1 MHAPPQETV
10 PETVPSPF
18 ACPSSWSDSA
28 APSGALYNMVGVP
41 GNESVQ
47 MDADGTEARHAMMRG
62 TRKVAVV
69 TAAWQCHSA
78 CMHFA
83 LAPVLVTCGQA
94 AAPWGQPLA
103 SGEGIDTIE
112 LGSFDAAQVTWH
124 VNAHAQDAHACVD

>member
-1 MHAPPQETV
+1 MLRMHAPPQETV
-10 PETVPSPF
+10 AETVPSPF

-69 TAAWQCHSA
+69 TAAWQC
-78 CMHFA
+78 MHFA

-94 AAPWGQPLA
+94 AASWGQPLA

>member
-1 MHAPPQETV
+1 MLRMHAPPQETV
-10 PETVPSPF
+10 AETVPSSF

-69 TAAWQCHSA
+69 TAAWQC
-78 CMHFA
+78 MHFA

-94 AAPWGQPLA
+94 AAPFQALT
-103 SGEGIDTIE
+103 SGEGMATIDLGTI
-112 LGSFDAAQVTWH
+112 DAAQVTLH

>member
-10 PETVPSPF
+10 ADTVPSSF
-18 ACPSSWSDSA
+18 ACPSAWSDSA

-41 GNESVQ
+41 GNESAQ

-69 TAAWQCHSA
+69 TAAWQC
-78 CMHFA
+78 MHFA
-83 LAPVLVTCGQA
+83 LVPVLVTCGQA
-94 AAPWGQPLA
+94 AASWGQPLA

-112 LGSFDAAQVTWH
+112 LGSLDAAQVTWH
-124 VNAHAQDAHACVD
+124 VNAHAQDAHARAD

>member
-1 MHAPPQETV
+1 MPPPQ
-10 PETVPSPF
+10 ETVPSPF
-18 ACPSSWSDSA
+18 AVPASWNEST
-28 APSGALYNMVGVP
+28 APSGTLFDMVGVP
-41 GNESVQ
+41 GAASVQ
-47 MDADGTEARHAMMRG
+47 MDADGMEARHAMMRG

-94 AAPWGQPLA
+94 AAPFQALT
-103 SGEGIDTIE
+103 SGEGMATIDLGTI
-112 LGSFDAAQVTWH
+112 DAAQVTWH

>member
-1 MHAPPQETV
+1 MPPLRKLSQKLSHRRLPAPLPGQIPQRHR
-10 PETVPSPF
+10 
-18 ACPSSWSDSA
+18 
-28 APSGALYNMVGVP
+28 GALYNMVGVP

-47 MDADGTEARHAMMRG
+47 MDADCTEARHAMMRG

-69 TAAWQCHSA
+69 TAAWQ

-94 AAPWGQPLA
+94 AAPWGQPLT
-103 SGEGIDTIE
+103 SGEGIDTID
-112 LGSFDAAQVTWH
+112 LGSIDAAQVTWH

>member
-1 MHAPPQETV
+1 MPPPQETV
-10 PETVPSPF
+10 PSPLAVP
-18 ACPSSWSDSA
+18 ASWNEST
-28 APSGALYNMVGVP
+28 APSGPLFDMVGVP
-41 GNESVQ
+41 GDASVQ

-62 TRKVAVV
+62 TIKVAVV

-94 AAPWGQPLA
+94 AAPFQALT
-103 SGEGIDTIE
+103 SGEGMATIDLGTI
-112 LGSFDAAQVTWH
+112 DAAQVTWH

>member
-10 PETVPSPF
+10 AETVPSSF

-28 APSGALYNMVGVP
+28 APSGTLYNMVGIP

-69 TAAWQCHSA
+69 TAAWQC
-78 CMHFA
+78 MHFA
-83 LAPVLVTCGQA
+83 LVPVLVTCGQA
-94 AAPWGQPLA
+94 AASWGQPLA
-103 SGEGIDTIE
+103 SGEGIDTIDI
-112 LGSFDAAQVTWH
+112 GSLDAAQVTWH